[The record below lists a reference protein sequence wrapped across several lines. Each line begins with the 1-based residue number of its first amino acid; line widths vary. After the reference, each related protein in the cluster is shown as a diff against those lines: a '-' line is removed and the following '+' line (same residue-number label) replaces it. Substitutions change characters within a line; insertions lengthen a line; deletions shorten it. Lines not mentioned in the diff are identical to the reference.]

1 MFKNIYVQ
9 KFENSM
15 FVFMDYNFILQM
27 KSSSSKGLLSMVPLN
42 SKFPSLFKISFKYM
56 YTLVDVYV
64 VM

>member
-56 YTLVDVYV
+56 YTCIHW
-64 VM
+64 